1 MKLRQETST
10 RQGKEH
16 RRRLEFAMF
25 APQKAAQ
32 ADLDAWVDDLTDEE
46 MDRLWGYR
54 VEVHRDIT

>member
-1 MKLRQETST
+1 
-10 RQGKEH
+10 
-16 RRRLEFAMF
+16 MF

-46 MDRLWGYR
+46 MDRLWGYS